1 MKQRIASDRMIQEDL
16 REGVKNNYRK
26 DEKYLYIFQDLGN
39 YASTERET
47 TQSQPTKNYENGRE
61 GNQQHHQKELND

>member
-1 MKQRIASDRMIQEDL
+1 MIQEDL

-39 YASTERET
+39 YASTERNNNK
-47 TQSQPTKNYENGRE
+47 PLK
-61 GNQQHHQKELND
+61 K